1 MKKESYYKADAINQS
16 IYSTE
21 SNLNAAKEGKQFA
34 LVKEDKPGSFRLIL
48 TDVESCGTDAED
60 VALFKKIKAMVV
72 RHYENK
78 LKSLESDFAK
88 IK

>member
-21 SNLNAAKEGKQFA
+21 SNLNVAKEGKQIF
-34 LVKEDKPGSFRLIL
+34 LTKEDRPGVSRIVLSE
-48 TDVESCGTDAED
+48 VESCGTDLED

-78 LKSLESDFAK
+78 LKSLELEFAK